1 MARDP
6 DKSFSIE
13 FADSMDAT
21 PAHLLERAHEILVGI
36 ADSLKA
42 IPARSALWCAMR
54 AGNAELNLAGWR
66 FEYRIERRDRRIVV
80 VDARRAD
87 A

>member
-21 PAHLLERAHEILVGI
+21 PADLLERAHEILVGI

-42 IPARSALWCAMR
+42 
-54 AGNAELNLAGWR
+54 NAELNLARWR